1 MMWGLGCK
9 GGGGWGGEKSGLI
22 GLGCE
27 VWGMW
32 GEGSGVW
39 DERRCSAPV
48 TTLRRTPRC
57 ITLCVVRS
65 AAVFYCAEFMNIIF
79 CNKNPK

>member
-1 MMWGLGCK
+1 MLISGGNGVCDVGFGVQ

-32 GEGSGVW
+32 GEGSGMLGT
-39 DERRCSAPV
+39 CN
-48 TTLRRTPRC
+48 
-57 ITLCVVRS
+57 
-65 AAVFYCAEFMNIIF
+65 NIE
-79 CNKNPK
+79 